1 MTMANESQISG
12 NRANDRE
19 TEFRLDE
26 IREVERIFQSEGPET
41 QEDEER
47 VYDFKE
53 PDTAAETDSE
63 RISSALVDKI
73 SHGEHIQ
80 EALRDIIHSTVKS
93 SYEDKETFSPQATE
107 PIQAGGFQVINNKRA
122 ELYEIL
128 DNIEGQLEGKS
139 TQEVTA
145 FFASLLNIQG
155 QLCLQK
161 TEGVIIVRTRL
172 ANFFPSLVKKGG
184 NTMRQEITL
193 IFSPEE
199 VQAMRIRFTAMADED
214 PLKPFFTSMLEQ
226 AYDVVQYNEMTGH
239 LLLEMSRYFIDK
251 LEKNGYGNTTKT
263 VEYKERHERAGIS
276 LQKAISDLR
285 EIESIINRHL
295 TSRPILVELPKFLRA
310 LIQVKLG
317 LVPAKHAPL
326 IIQKIQ
332 NSLGLY
338 ARARSAVAFDFN
350 RLPSY
355 QHGVRL
361 RQSIILNLHK
371 DILEYT
377 GELFEK
383 EFRSIQL
390 ELKKMMEEIE
400 VSSEVMDPGSPEYG
414 ELLSRK
420 SIIQKRL
427 EEQRR
432 KLDIV
437 KSQEKL
443 VSVQHRLC
451 NDAIQRYN
459 KQEALFKKVEEEV
472 NNRSQ
477 IDPEKVR
484 KLAKPAPEK
493 KPPISRMV
501 MAKRHE

>member
-1 MTMANESQISG
+1 MANESQIPG
-12 NRANDRE
+12 NQSSDQGN
-19 TEFRLDE
+19 EFRLDE
-26 IREVERIFQSEGPET
+26 IQEVEKIFGDADTETTDIEEEEFDFEEPEKT
-41 QEDEER
+41 TED
-47 VYDFKE
+47 DN
-53 PDTAAETDSE
+53 E
-63 RISSALVDKI
+63 RISSVLIDKI
-73 SHGEHIQ
+73 AHGGNVQ
-80 EALRDIIHSTVKS
+80 EALRDIIHTTVKS
-93 SYEDKETFSPQATE
+93 SYEDRETFTPQSTE
-107 PIQAGGFQVINNKRA
+107 PIQAGGFQAVENKRS

-161 TEGVIIVRTRL
+161 TEGVISVRTRL
-172 ANFFPSLVKKGG
+172 SNFFPSLVKKGG
-184 NTMRQEITL
+184 NSMRQEITL

-199 VQAMRIRFTAMADED
+199 VQAMRMRFTEMADED
-214 PLKPFFTSMLEQ
+214 PLKPFFTSMLDQ

-239 LLLEMSRYFIDK
+239 LLLEMSSYFIDK
-251 LEKNGYGNTTKT
+251 LEKSGYGNTTKT
-263 VEYKERHERAGIS
+263 VEFKERHDRARLS

-285 EIESIINRHL
+285 EIEAIINEHL
-295 TSRPILVELPKFLRA
+295 ADRPILVELPKFLRA

-317 LVPAKHAPL
+317 LMPAKFAPQ

-383 EFRSIQL
+383 EFRSIQK
-390 ELKKMMEEIE
+390 ELKQMMEEIE
-400 VSSEVMDPGSPEYG
+400 SSSEVVDPGSPEYG
-414 ELLSRK
+414 DLMARK

-427 EEQRR
+427 ETHRR

-443 VSVQHRLC
+443 VNVQHRLC

-459 KQEALFKKVEEEV
+459 KQEALQKKVEEEV

-484 KLAKPAPEK
+484 KLATPTEK
-493 KPPISRMV
+493 KPPTSRMF
-501 MAKRHE
+501 MAKRRE